1 MRIQGYMSL
10 LDRFFLIFSNMGGK
24 STYIRSVAISVLLGH
39 IGCFV
44 PCARAEFPV
53 IDAVITRVGASDM

>member
-1 MRIQGYMSL
+1 
-10 LDRFFLIFSNMGGK
+10 MGGK